1 MLICPTGETSSIQP
15 HSRAKSISACRL
27 SASLKRTFV
36 TCKGIADV
44 PAAPVVAVPFP
55 SAGAVNASPPV
66 ATPRNES
73 GDGPPRPS
81 DPLPADRRRRPLVF
95 SSRETESAS
104 PLSSSPTP
112 VFFAAPDASAVFG
125 RGAPSIAISITAA
138 VLSGSF
144 ATFAQSSRG
153 CPVAGSAIT

>member
-27 SASLKRTFV
+27 SASLNRTFV

-44 PAAPVVAVPFP
+44 PAAPDVALTP
-55 SAGAVNASPPV
+55 SAGVVIASPPV

-104 PLSSSPTP
+104 PLSSPPPPVLSP
-112 VFFAAPDASAVFG
+112 AADASADFG